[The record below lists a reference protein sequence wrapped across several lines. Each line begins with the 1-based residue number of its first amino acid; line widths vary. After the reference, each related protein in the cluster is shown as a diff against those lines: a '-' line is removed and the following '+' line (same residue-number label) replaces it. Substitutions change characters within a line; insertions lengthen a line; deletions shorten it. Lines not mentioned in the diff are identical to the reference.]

1 MVRSL
6 SILILEN
13 LISIL
18 ECEVV
23 LSSSSEHP
31 EVDAV
36 RSIISPLISSNF
48 LFLCGYDDFEEFA
61 SFDGLL
67 FTAKF

>member
-18 ECEVV
+18 ECELV

-31 EVDAV
+31 DVDAV
-36 RSIISPLISSNF
+36 SSPIISPLISSYF
-48 LFLCGYDDFEEFA
+48 LFLCDCDYCEDVVV
-61 SFDGLL
+61 SFDG
-67 FTAKF
+67 